1 MARADAEERRCSPP
15 AHDVPAFQEPDLG
28 PDCRCGTAAV
38 AQVLQ
43 EGAVCT
49 GALWKQDEELAPLVA
64 EARGNSQVIPV
75 LVETPDKPWGLVPVR
90 EATDDVLGTISVDE
104 RHRAVRHGVR
114 DHLNAGP
121 PQWPIHLAEDVDSLT
136 AAAEGAWDL
145 FSVQPTVG
153 SPGTTPDFTAEDE
166 VRWGVNVA
174 EAAHAAGIGH
184 FVFTSVAGA
193 DRHLEEELP
202 VNLVSK
208 WRIEQHI
215 AALGLPA
222 TILRPVSFMENFTG
236 GYALRNGIL
245 STGLAPEVPQQIM
258 AVDDVGAVAAL
269 AFSRPEEWI
278 GREVP
283 LAGDELTPVQI
294 AAAIGKAL
302 GPPLP
307 YVQVPID
314 AIRAL
319 SEDFAYA
326 NEWLNARG
334 YRADIPA
341 TRKIHPTAMDF
352 GTWLERTGASRIA
365 AFLDSTRTAG
375 QDA

>member
-1 MARADAEERRCSPP
+1 MEPTGKTVVVVGATGLQGRAVTHHLLLAGWQVRALTRSPHG
-15 AHDVPAFQEPDLG
+15 AQA
-28 PDCRCGTAAV
+28 TALAQAG
-38 AQVLQ
+38 AQV
-43 EGAVCT
+43 VR
-49 GALWKQDEELAPLVA
+49 
-64 EARGNSQVIPV
+64 ARM
-75 LVETPDKPWGLVPVR
+75 
-90 EATDDVLGTISVDE
+90 
-104 RHRAVRHGVR
+104 
-114 DHLNAGP
+114 
-121 PQWPIHLAEDVDSLT
+121 EDVDALT
-136 AAAEGAWDL
+136 VAAEGAWGL

-153 SPGTTPDFTAEDE
+153 SPGTAPDFTAEDE

-184 FVFTSVAGA
+184 FVFTSVAEA
-193 DRHLEEELP
+193 DRHLEEKVP

-236 GYALRNGIL
+236 GYALRNGNL

-278 GREVP
+278 GRAAS

-302 GPPLP
+302 GIPLP
-307 YVQVPID
+307 YVQIPID

-319 SEDFAYA
+319 SEDFAYS
-326 NEWLNARG
+326 NEWLNKHG

-341 TRKIHPTAMDF
+341 TREIHPGTMDF
-352 GTWLERTGASRIA
+352 GTWLERTGASQIA
-365 AFLDSTRTAG
+365 AFLDSARTAG
-375 QDA
+375 HGA